1 MQTRE
6 LLGQSEETVGV
17 IARTATYATRNN
29 DPEKIVRFAIVS
41 LASLLAMSAAT
52 AAHAEVPN
60 PIAALLGPSVGYLL
74 FESDLCGWGLTDKI
88 KKTYQDGF
96 KTIGM
101 TAAQQTTAWQQAA
114 DTQQRM
120 AGIPPDAKANMKADT
135 CTAAAREHVEH
146 DLAN

>member
-6 LLGQSEETVGV
+6 LFGENQETVEV
-17 IARTATYATRNN
+17 IARTATHATRNN
-29 DPEKIVRFAIVS
+29 DPEKIVRFATIS
-41 LASLLAMSAAT
+41 LALLAMSAAT

-120 AGIPPDAKANMKADT
+120 ADIPTDAKANMKADT
-135 CTAAAREHVEH
+135 CTAPAREHVEH
-146 DLAN
+146 DLTN

>member
-1 MQTRE
+1 MRTRE
-6 LLGQSEETVGV
+6 LFGESEETVEV
-17 IARTATYATRNN
+17 IARTATHATRNKV
-29 DPEKIVRFAIVS
+29 PEKIVRFAIIS
-41 LASLLAMSAAT
+41 LASLFAMSAAT
-52 AAHAEVPN
+52 AARAEVPN

-120 AGIPPDAKANMKADT
+120 ADIPPDAKANMKADT
-135 CTAAAREHVEH
+135 CTPPAREHVEH
-146 DLAN
+146 DLTN